1 MRADKKKLEMA
12 MARACMNRA
21 DLIIATA
28 MPENTVKNVLYGKNV
43 RPATLGR
50 VAKTLGVDPTGLLA
64 EGWDNAI

>member
-28 MPENTVKNVLYGKNV
+28 MPENTVKNVLYG
-43 RPATLGR
+43 
-50 VAKTLGVDPTGLLA
+50 
-64 EGWDNAI
+64 